1 MRAMETAYHLF
12 NKHLNFAK
20 ITFMLVPEMREALGS
35 TCDIPRPLEETV
47 AYAKKSFPNID
58 LSLLQGDLWF
68 IESVEPNW
76 KSVFKRRVTK
86 NAEKSSIAQA
96 TLDFMRVEYSRET

>member
-1 MRAMETAYHLF
+1 
-12 NKHLNFAK
+12 
-20 ITFMLVPEMREALGS
+20 MREALGS

-47 AYAKKSFPNID
+47 AYAKKSFPNLD

-86 NAEKSSIAQA
+86 NAEKSSIA
-96 TLDFMRVEYSRET
+96 